1 MHHAVEILLARM
13 ESHPE
18 DFEPNAKGHWQ
29 HWHNTYKKFFNEEER
44 ELVSAKLR
52 EINLNRMSQD
62 MMQEMVADK
71 PDTNEKV
78 INKIHMSRAEV
89 LATLRPGLEEIFKK
103 AYADHGNHI
112 ADALKY
118 KMKDRYNT

>member
-62 MMQEMVADK
+62 MMESMVEGEPEIAK
-71 PDTNEKV
+71 KKV
-78 INKIHMSRAEV
+78 VMSRADI
-89 LATLRPGLEEIFKK
+89 LATLRPGLEEIFKE

>member
-62 MMQEMVADK
+62 MMEGMVEGEPEITKKKA
-71 PDTNEKV
+71 V
-78 INKIHMSRAEV
+78 ISRADL
-89 LATLRPGLEEIFKK
+89 LATLRPGIDEIFNQ

-112 ADALKY
+112 VDALKY